1 MLVLRP
7 FLHGFFAFAVLLGS
21 LAAEPPATATLPAHH
36 DCCCGDESSCPCDM
50 PRAPQAPRGPCAPAA
65 AATQPSLPAAARPQ
79 AHVQRQAEPRP
90 WEGWTGAAEVNGARS
105 DPAASILPRDL
116 PRPPDRSLQ
125 RLATLSTFR
134 I

>member
-1 MLVLRP
+1 VLRR

-21 LAAEPPATATLPAHH
+21 LAAEPSTTAALPAHH

-65 AATQPSLPAAARPQ
+65 AATPATLPTATKVQAQAR
-79 AHVQRQAEPRP
+79 RQAEPLP
-90 WEGWTGAAEVNGARS
+90 WADGSGAACTGNKRI
-105 DPAASILPRDL
+105 DPTVSTLPRDL
-116 PRPPDRSLQ
+116 PRPPDRSLR

>member
-1 MLVLRP
+1 MLVVRP

-21 LAAEPPATATLPAHH
+21 FAAVPSATAALPPHH

-65 AATQPSLPAAARPQ
+65 AAQPSLPVAARPQ

-90 WEGWTGAAEVNGARS
+90 WQGWPGAVELLGDHS
-105 DPAASILPRDL
+105 DPAASIRLRDL